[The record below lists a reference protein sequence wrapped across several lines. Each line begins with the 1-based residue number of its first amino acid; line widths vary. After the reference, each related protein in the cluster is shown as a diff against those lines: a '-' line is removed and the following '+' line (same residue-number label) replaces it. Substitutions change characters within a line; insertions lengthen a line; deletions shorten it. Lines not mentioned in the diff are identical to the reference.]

1 MKVHIHANC
10 QSIPLAGLLKEAQ
23 PGWDISYFEAH
34 AGEIIDRIDE
44 HHSLIR
50 TADLVISQPIHNGYR
65 ERTDLSIDWVRE
77 NVRANAT
84 LLVFPSI
91 HFTGHHPGLDELPL
105 QGIPFLSSLLAAHLI
120 ASGLTPTAALDHL
133 LSEQLLRDED
143 IEAEIQA
150 SLDEM
155 RRREVVDQMDILITP
170 FLEEH
175 CRTRP
180 LFHIQNHPLRETMVF
195 VANQILERLECT
207 GRAAVDGHDYQC
219 QPHVPLLPSIDRYLC
234 AQRGDP
240 TGRGPA
246 EMVLI
251 PGYPPMTQAEYYG
264 CMLEGLARYSAEEI
278 FQTIVKR
285 WPAVQMLRRLA
296 AQRSPLPGA
305 ERWLVA

>member
-1 MKVHIHANC
+1 MKVHIHTNC

-120 ASGLTPTAALDHL
+120 ASGLTPTAALDHF

-143 IEAEIQA
+143 IEVTAAVLAAHRLITQILVQGPSA
-150 SLDEM
+150 GNRLLLRGLGAGVRCR
-155 RRREVVDQMDILITP
+155 RRREPRRHDNDSDSDRFHDSIIGDTR
-170 FLEEH
+170 FLG
-175 CRTRP
+175 
-180 LFHIQNHPLRETMVF
+180 IMK
-195 VANQILERLECT
+195 RL
-207 GRAAVDGHDYQC
+207 
-219 QPHVPLLPSIDRYLC
+219 
-234 AQRGDP
+234 
-240 TGRGPA
+240 
-246 EMVLI
+246 
-251 PGYPPMTQAEYYG
+251 
-264 CMLEGLARYSAEEI
+264 
-278 FQTIVKR
+278 
-285 WPAVQMLRRLA
+285 
-296 AQRSPLPGA
+296 
-305 ERWLVA
+305 